1 MVGKLVNIKI
11 IKLFSM
17 KKYFSLFF
25 ILLTVLFH
33 SCSSDNGK
41 TTTIAET
48 KDTIAT
54 KENFAKGQIIE
65 NVKNLFESSQ
75 SYALYLPSTYS
86 IEKTYPVIYI
96 FDAHGT
102 GKLPVSM
109 YKDLAEKYG
118 YILVASNNSKNG
130 TSWEQTQIIAN
141 NLFSDSQQRLSI
153 NTSRI
158 YVLGFSGGARVAN
171 ALCISNGSIAG
182 AICCGAAAPA
192 ANSKDPRSNYT
203 FLGIC
208 GNQDFNY
215 IEMRKYDMVDLAGR
229 PVKHAFIEFDGKHE
243 WPKEEI
249 MNEAFLWSELG
260 AMRKDPKSKN
270 ETFVKENIARY
281 SNQIKN
287 AQQKN
292 NLFEVYN
299 HVRRTINFF
308 DGLTDLK
315 EYYDIYQPLKEN
327 TVVDTHLKKEEE
339 IWKKEEEL
347 KAYYTE
353 GFQSKNIDW
362 WKQEINTIN
371 KKIKSASSEQVL
383 MYKRLLDYLSLVAY
397 LQTTN
402 AMKQKNF
409 PATKLFC
416 QIYLT
421 VDPTNNEA
429 HYLNATILAIDGKD
443 KETFAALSESVKYGF
458 KDIMR
463 IENDNT
469 FMKIK
474 KTEEFKTILK
484 KIKEK

>member
-1 MVGKLVNIKI
+1 MQ
-11 IKLFSM
+11 
-17 KKYFSLFF
+17 KYISFFF
-25 ILLTVLFH
+25 ICLTITFF
-33 SCSSDNGK
+33 SCSSDSGK
-41 TTTIAET
+41 TDKVVET
-48 KDTIAT
+48 KDTIPA
-54 KENFAKGQIIE
+54 KENFAKGQLIE
-65 NVKNLFESSQ
+65 SVANLFESSQ
-75 SYALYLPSTYS
+75 SYALYLPATYS
-86 IEKTYPVIYI
+86 IEKTYPVMYI

-109 YKDLAEKYG
+109 YKNLAEKYG
-118 YILVASNNSKNG
+118 YILVGSNNSKNG
-130 TSWEQTQIIAN
+130 TPWDQTQIIAN

-153 NTSRI
+153 NTNRI

-171 ALCISNGSIAG
+171 ALCMANGSIAG

-243 WPKEEI
+243 WPKEEV
-249 MNEAFLWSELG
+249 MDEAFLWNELG

-270 ETFVKENIARY
+270 EAFVKENIARY
-281 SNQIKN
+281 SSQIKN

-299 HVRRTINFF
+299 LVRRTINFF

-327 TVVDTHLKKEEE
+327 AEVDKQLKKEEE

-362 WKQEINTIN
+362 WKQEVNSIN
-371 KKIKSASSEQVL
+371 KKIKSTGSDQVL
-383 MYKRLLDYLSLVAY
+383 MYKRILDYLSLVAY

-402 AMKQKNF
+402 TMKQQNF
-409 PATKLFC
+409 PAAKMFC

-429 HYLNATILAIDGKD
+429 HYLNATIMATEGKD
-443 KETFAALSESVKYGF
+443 KETITSLNECVKNGF
-458 KDIMR
+458 DDIAR

-469 FMKIK
+469 FV
-474 KTEEFKTILK
+474 
-484 KIKEK
+484 KIKESTEFKEVLKTIVEN